1 MSLKIKVKKIAAV
14 LTMATVI
21 SPLNIAAKEAETSKV
36 VNIYVNGTLE
46 ETIKTNEKSTKD
58 LVASYRNETG
68 EDYFLKRGDFRAEV
82 EDNMDLYLI
91 SEEVETSVENVEI
104 PFETARI
111 ETDELEIG
119 TEKVK
124 TQGVTGM
131 KKVTTKTYY
140 VGGVEEKTETEEK
153 VIIEPLNCEVLVGT
167 KDTAAEEAARLE
179 EEKKAEEAR
188 KAAEAEKAAQFEQQ
202 QAQAASAA
210 APTSYSKVLTL
221 DATAYC
227 PCSKCCGKYA
237 NGYTANGMKAGYG
250 VVAVD
255 KNVIPLGTKLY
266 VEGYG
271 YCIAADTGSAIKSN
285 RIDLCYDSHSAALA
299 SGFGHKSVK
308 VYILD

>member
-1 MSLKIKVKKIAAV
+1 MSLRITVKKFAAV
-14 LTMATVI
+14 LTMATII
-21 SPLNIAAKEAETSKV
+21 SPLNIAAKEADTSKS

-46 ETIKTNEKSTKD
+46 ETIKTKEKSTKE

-68 EDYFLKRGDFRAEV
+68 EDYFLKRGDFKAEV

-104 PFETARI
+104 PFETIRI

-188 KAAEAEKAAQFEQQ
+188 KAAEA
-202 QAQAASAA
+202 AQAAQVQTLVASAS
-210 APTSYSKVLTL
+210 APASYSKVITL

-227 PCSKCCGKYA
+227 PCSKCCGSYA

-255 KNVIPLGTKLY
+255 KSVIPLGTKLY

>member
-1 MSLKIKVKKIAAV
+1 MSFKITAKKVVSIMSIMTV
-14 LTMATVI
+14 L
-21 SPLNIAAKEAETSKV
+21 SPLNIAAAEKNNGKV
-36 VNIYVNGTLE
+36 VNIYINGTLE
-46 ETIKTNEKSTKD
+46 ETIKTNEVSTKD

-68 EDYFLKRGDFRAEV
+68 EDYFLKRGDFKAEV

-104 PFETARI
+104 PFETIRI

-188 KAAEAEKAAQFEQQ
+188 KAAEA
-202 QAQAASAA
+202 AQAAQVQTLVASAS
-210 APTSYSKVLTL
+210 APASYSKVITL

-227 PCSKCCGKYA
+227 PCSKCCGSYA

-255 KNVIPLGTKLY
+255 KSVIPLGTKLY